1 MKNEIKN
8 VLKAYEMT
16 LVKYFKKLMGWCP
29 MEDSLKN
36 EGRGNNY
43 FSFELEKWDQQVPS
57 PADLQEGKILKAH
70 ATLSRDGGIVKISL
84 MLLIALFL
92 MIYISMISNIDF
104 LFQLY
109 LLIQYLALLAL
120 ILYNHTTVMLTP
132 DKLIIHRHFFRS
144 LVLRKGDIVHTSVS
158 RNKGNSFR
166 WPMRLFLLAL
176 FAIQLPHTVES
187 ITRDLQMEAAPVFV
201 ILSSVMA
208 DFWIVA
214 FVFVIYYIF
223 ELTVPYQ
230 QILKITTRSNLN
242 LEFYTEEPEKI
253 IAAFKNKDE
262 QINENKEEI
271 VGLS

>member
-1 MKNEIKN
+1 
-8 VLKAYEMT
+8 MT

-36 EGRGNNY
+36 DRRCNSCFN
-43 FSFELEKWDQQVPS
+43 FELKWSQQVPS
-57 PADLQEGKILKAH
+57 PSNLQEGEILKAH
-70 ATLSRDGGIVKISL
+70 AGLSRDGGIVKITL
-84 MLLIALFL
+84 ALLIILIL
-92 MIYISMISNIDF
+92 MIYLSMISNFAFISH
-104 LFQLY
+104 LPY

-132 DKLIIHRHFFRS
+132 DKLIIHRYFFKS
-144 LVLRKGDIVHTSVS
+144 LVLRKEDIVQTSVS

-201 ILSSVMA
+201 ILSSVMS

-253 IAAFKNKDE
+253 MAAFKNKDE
-262 QINENKEEI
+262 QINENKEKI

>member
-1 MKNEIKN
+1 
-8 VLKAYEMT
+8 MT

-70 ATLSRDGGIVKISL
+70 ATLSRDGGIVKLNL
-84 MLLIALFL
+84 MLLITLFL
-92 MIYISMISNIDF
+92 MIYLSMISNFDF
-104 LFQLY
+104 TQLY
-109 LLIQYLALLAL
+109 LFIQYLALLAL

-132 DKLIIHRHFFRS
+132 KKLIIHRHFFKS
-144 LVLRKGDIVHTSVS
+144 FMLRKEDIVQTSVS

-187 ITRDLQMEAAPVFV
+187 ITRDLQMKGAPAFV
-201 ILSSVMA
+201 ILSSIME

-214 FVFVIYYIF
+214 FFFVLYYIF
-223 ELTVPYQ
+223 ELTVSYQ

-253 IAAFKNKDE
+253 MAAFKNKDE